1 MAWRVFALA
10 VAVAVL
16 SAAASHAADYPS
28 RPIRLVVPYP
38 AGGGTDVAARRLA
51 EEMGKGLG
59 QRLVVENVGGAGGIL
74 GMQQVAKAEPNGYTI
89 VLALTAQFAVNPSV
103 YPNLPYDPVND
114 FEPVAL
120 LATAPYVLVVN
131 PNVPV
136 RTVKDLVE
144 LARKEQL
151 LYASAGNGSGA
162 HLSAELLKGLAGID
176 MMHVPYKGAGAAYPD
191 LLSGRVPLMFS
202 TYAPIAGYLEAG
214 TLRAVAVTTQNRAA
228 GLRDVPAISETLPG
242 YRSDVWY
249 VMAAPAGTPQRHHRS
264 PAQGSGGGPQ
274 QSGDRK
280 AIRGRSRADDRQPS
294 RRGEAFHRGRD
305 REMGRGR
312 EASRSADQ
320 VTLVR
325 MAAVVETMN
334 VEPSR

>member
-1 MAWRVFALA
+1 MPRRIFAFSIVLA
-10 VAVAVL
+10 IL
-16 SAAASHAADYPS
+16 SAAASTVRGADYPT

-89 VLALTAQFAVNPSV
+89 VLALTAQLAVNPSV

-136 RTVKDLVE
+136 RTVRELVE

-214 TLRAVAVTTQNRAA
+214 TLRAIAVTTENRAA

-249 VMAAPAGTPQRHHRS
+249 VMAAPAGTPRDIIARLHKEAVAALNS
-264 PAQGSGGGPQ
+264 PVIAKQFAGDLVQPIGSRPDEVKPFIVGEIAKWSEVVKRAGAQI
-274 QSGDRK
+274 K
-280 AIRGRSRADDRQPS
+280 
-294 RRGEAFHRGRD
+294 
-305 REMGRGR
+305 
-312 EASRSADQ
+312 
-320 VTLVR
+320 
-325 MAAVVETMN
+325 
-334 VEPSR
+334 

>member
-1 MAWRVFALA
+1 MVRRIFACAFVL
-10 VAVAVL
+10 AVL
-16 SAAASHAADYPS
+16 SAAAPLARGADYPV

-59 QRLVVENVGGAGGIL
+59 QRIVVENVGGAGGIL

-89 VLALTAQFAVNPSV
+89 VLALTAQLAVNPNV

-136 RTVKDLVE
+136 RTVNDLVE
-144 LARKEQL
+144 LARREQL

-162 HLSAELLKGLAGID
+162 HLSAELLKVLAGID

-214 TLRAVAVTTQNRAA
+214 TLRAVAVPTEDRAA
-228 GLRDVPAISETLPG
+228 RLRDVPTISETLPG

-249 VMAAPAGTPQRHHRS
+249 VMAAPAGTPKDVIVRLHKEAVTALNS
-264 PAQGSGGGPQ
+264 PVIAKQLAGDLVQPIGSRPEEVKPFIVSEIAKWSDVVKRAGAQI
-274 QSGDRK
+274 K
-280 AIRGRSRADDRQPS
+280 
-294 RRGEAFHRGRD
+294 
-305 REMGRGR
+305 
-312 EASRSADQ
+312 
-320 VTLVR
+320 
-325 MAAVVETMN
+325 
-334 VEPSR
+334 